1 MRCASNGRRAVGA
14 TEDEDMTRLAVIGSG
29 MMGEALARGLLSA
42 GWSPSDL
49 VMADVRTQRLEA
61 LRAELGV
68 TVHTDNRE
76 AAAAADAVLLAV
88 KPQDAEAAIRA
99 LAGAPGGVLSIVAG
113 LATPRIEGLLREA
126 SDATPP
132 VVRAMPNT
140 PARIGHGVTALAA
153 GSACT
158 EATRR
163 LADDVF
169 STVGPV
175 VWVAEDHLD
184 AVTALSGS
192 GPAYVFLV
200 AEAMVEGAV
209 ALGLPRDVAETL
221 TYATVEG
228 AGQMLLETGDSPAS
242 LRAQVT
248 SPGGTTA
255 AALAVLEAMAVRAA
269 FGEALRAA
277 QRRSRE
283 LGG

>member
-1 MRCASNGRRAVGA
+1 MA
-14 TEDEDMTRLAVIGSG
+14 RLAVIGAG
-29 MMGEALARGLLSA
+29 MMGEALARGLLAA
-42 GWSPSDL
+42 GWAPADL
-49 VMADVRTQRLEA
+49 VMADVRAERLES

-68 TVHTDNRE
+68 AVHTDNRE
-76 AAAAADAVLLAV
+76 AAAAAEAVLLAV

-99 LAGAPGGVLSIVAG
+99 LDGTTGGVLSIVAG
-113 LATPRIEGLLREA
+113 LATHRIEGLLREA
-126 SDATPP
+126 SDATPS

-153 GSACT
+153 GAACAD
-158 EATRR
+158 ATRK
-163 LADDVF
+163 LADEVF

-175 VWVAEDHLD
+175 VWVAEEHLD
-184 AVTALSGS
+184 TVTALSGS
-192 GPAYVFLV
+192 GPAYVFLL
-200 AEAMVEGAV
+200 AEAMVDGAV

-221 TYATVEG
+221 AYATVEG
-228 AGQMLLETGDSPAS
+228 AGRMLLETGETPAS

-255 AALAVLEAMAVRAA
+255 AALAVLEAMALRAA